1 MCLFHNNKSHTESTE
16 SKMQLDIPPSST
28 FPSSSRGL
36 KRLRKRGAGEA
47 ARRVVDNVVENST
60 KRAGPEVCS
69 QYCSGETMPTAALFS
84 PLYPTD
90 SLLPPRNFRPW
101 MKEKPRR
108 RREKGERFARI
119 LNPGNNCREGW
130 GECREKGSVWWK
142 FSGWECKRKPVI
154 PRDGRK
160 MSGQIIIF
168 AYRFDR

>member
-1 MCLFHNNKSHTESTE
+1 MFVPQQQITHRINRVKNAIRH
-16 SKMQLDIPPSST
+16 PPLHT

-90 SLLPPRNFRPW
+90 SPEISAP
-101 MKEKPRR
+101 E
-108 RREKGERFARI
+108 
-119 LNPGNNCREGW
+119 
-130 GECREKGSVWWK
+130 
-142 FSGWECKRKPVI
+142 
-154 PRDGRK
+154 
-160 MSGQIIIF
+160 
-168 AYRFDR
+168 